1 MNKNF
6 SLIISFSISVLFL
19 YLSIK
24 DIKFLDLFNQNLKI
38 NYLYLFLGSSILYLS
53 IYIKAY
59 RLKILLKNYK
69 QLKFSIYTKPILIR
83 HFLNA
88 TLPGNLGEIAKPY
101 VLKEYLK
108 KPYLECLSITII
120 ERIFDLIVI
129 TLIFG
134 VALFFNQIGLDLSF
148 LIIFISLFFVGLV
161 LFFLIIKSNFISNFF
176 YFNFIKQLRDGAT
189 FALYDKFQIIST
201 FLITFFLW
209 FVLCAAD
216 FFIFSSFNILS
227 NVLTIPNII
236 FLTGLTVV
244 AQLIPSAPGS
254 IGVFNYLIIEALE
267 FFFKINNIDFDIMIK
282 TQITSISF
290 VVLLVSILPDITW
303 GFTVFVKET
312 SIKLQDLKNHLI
324 KYTK

>member
-1 MNKNF
+1 M
-6 SLIISFSISVLFL
+6 
-19 YLSIK
+19 
-24 DIKFLDLFNQNLKI
+24 
-38 NYLYLFLGSSILYLS
+38 
-53 IYIKAY
+53 
-59 RLKILLKNYK
+59 
-69 QLKFSIYTKPILIR
+69 T
-83 HFLNA
+83 
-88 TLPGNLGEIAKPY
+88 
-101 VLKEYLK
+101 
-108 KPYLECLSITII
+108 ITII

-236 FLTGLTVV
+236 FLTGVTVV

-312 SIKLQDLKNHLI
+312 SIKLQDLKIFSKKL
-324 KYTK
+324 